1 MRIATP
7 QITLHASQD
16 NGKNAPIL
24 ATSILRSGIL
34 PNAHVLATGG
44 ANREVQLW
52 KIYSKNRCTDD
63 DKEED
68 EVMTKDSS
76 DINAMEDDNDL
87 HKDLNHP
94 QQQIQHQ
101 QQQQQQKLL
110 EHICTLSRSERT
122 INALQFSP
130 DGLYLAAVGDGGTV
144 LVWSVP
150 QSKRGGG
157 NGRHYWGEIVQKE
170 SNLLCRIV
178 HSLCEDLFDVSWC
191 SDSRRFVT
199 CSLDHSVVAFD
210 LVKDDGV
217 PTNTSFSSSG
227 PVSSTED
234 NDGVTME
241 MEAEN
246 GMNMDRAEKWVA
258 SVRVKEHT
266 HYVQG
271 VAYDPLGVY
280 VASQGSDRTVRVM
293 KRKQP
298 GSKQLLKQQM
308 KMNSE
313 ERVHMQMESLADVSN
328 KFEVDGRAKVI
339 KFKAAAATLVEKDK
353 ITSTCTQIKDDSNG
367 VAKSNNKNNSKI
379 SKKVR
384 DHLYADEATESFFRR
399 LNWTPDGAFLITPSA
414 LWPRRASSS
423 PSCLGETSSVNNAAS
438 SSFSTLLF
446 VRHKFDQPI
455 AVLSGH
461 DKASVV
467 VRCCPVHF
475 KIPKDELADT
485 MGSEK
490 ENAGKTRH
498 LKNTALKSNL
508 PYRSVFAV
516 LTTDSIYI
524 YDTYRLQPLAYARGL
539 HYTSLTDAA
548 WTEDGMQLVVT
559 SSDGYLS
566 IVSFEE
572 GELGEVY
579 IPPPKEVLMKRVE
592 ECPSSPDKVRLPP
605 CTKGENTDIEVPS
618 AKRVKME
625 TMPTTSVTLEGKDV
639 SPIGKSFSDFNFKMN
654 IYSSCYNFPCIL
666 LYSYYWLV

>member
-52 KIYSKNRCTDD
+52 KIHSNRCMDD

-68 EVMTKDSS
+68 EVVTKDSS
-76 DINAMEDDNDL
+76 DINAMEDDNDF

-227 PVSSTED
+227 PVSPTEG

-367 VAKSNNKNNSKI
+367 VAKSNNKNNSKV

-423 PSCLGETSSVNNAAS
+423 PSCLDETSSVNNASS

-446 VRHKFDQPI
+446 IRHKFDQPI

-579 IPPPKEVLMKRVE
+579 IPSPKEVLEKRVE
-592 ECPSSPDKVRLPP
+592 ECPSSPDNVCLPP

-618 AKRVKME
+618 AKR
-625 TMPTTSVTLEGKDV
+625 EGSSDCSSNSANRGEKRGIYEAGDNEYFRCNNEKDV
-639 SPIGKSFSDFNFKMN
+639 VGKVK
-654 IYSSCYNFPCIL
+654 
-666 LYSYYWLV
+666 